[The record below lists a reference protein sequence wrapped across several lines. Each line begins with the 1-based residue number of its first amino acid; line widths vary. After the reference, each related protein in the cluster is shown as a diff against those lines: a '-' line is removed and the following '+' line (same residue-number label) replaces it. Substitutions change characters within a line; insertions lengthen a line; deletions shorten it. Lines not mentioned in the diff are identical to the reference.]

1 MEDDKQEKLQTRRE
15 FFRNAAKAVL
25 PIIGAAALSS
35 GIVKAADKIPMGCEH
50 TCSGACR
57 DNCHY
62 ACVDTCRGG
71 CGGTCSGKCE
81 GGCKFTCSGSCKN
94 GNNVG

>member
-1 MEDDKQEKLQTRRE
+1 MVVRNLVTIFCLLKGHSKEDNKQEKLQTRRE

-71 CGGTCSGKCE
+71 
-81 GGCKFTCSGSCKN
+81 
-94 GNNVG
+94 